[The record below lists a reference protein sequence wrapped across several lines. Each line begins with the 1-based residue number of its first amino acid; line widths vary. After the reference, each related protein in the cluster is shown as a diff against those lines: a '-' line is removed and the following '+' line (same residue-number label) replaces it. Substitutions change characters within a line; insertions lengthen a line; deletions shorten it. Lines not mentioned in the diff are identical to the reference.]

1 MKEIAPSIDAYFKDI
16 KSSKP
21 LSSEAE
27 AEMARR
33 IRGGDD
39 EATEILAKA
48 NLKFVV
54 SVAKEYQGL
63 GLPLN
68 DLISAGNLGLLEAV
82 ERFDEERGFR
92 FISYSV
98 WWIRQSI
105 LQAVSDQSRNV
116 RLPLNRIGQIQ
127 KLKKYSLRKL
137 QEGLSSGEIDAAI
150 INEFDI
156 DEEELNFLRII
167 SQYDTSL
174 DAPVEDDDETRLLQ
188 DTLMDE
194 SQAPTD
200 EQTMTEDEK
209 RVLHEQL
216 SSLPEGEERVLR
228 LYFGLDNNN
237 PMNLEEIGAYVG
249 RTRERVRQI
258 KEKALGRLR
267 HPAKAGIL
275 KPLYE
280 P

>member
-1 MKEIAPSIDAYFKDI
+1 VFPKNFSYKEKTSNASSNGRSRTTVEEKKGMKEIAPSIDAYFKDI

-237 PMNLEEIGAYVG
+237 PMNL
-249 RTRERVRQI
+249 
-258 KEKALGRLR
+258 
-267 HPAKAGIL
+267 
-275 KPLYE
+275 
-280 P
+280 